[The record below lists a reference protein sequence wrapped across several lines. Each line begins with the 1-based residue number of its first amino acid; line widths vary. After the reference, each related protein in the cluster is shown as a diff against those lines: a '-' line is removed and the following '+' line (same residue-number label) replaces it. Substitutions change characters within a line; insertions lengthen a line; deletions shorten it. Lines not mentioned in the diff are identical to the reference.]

1 MNDMSDIK
9 WTSMTD
15 NAIMQTIG
23 NFVQCHRLKQ
33 NITQTQLAEQSNLSR
48 STISLLE
55 NGEKITV
62 PSLIQVLRV
71 LNLLHVLENF
81 QVKEEISPLAYL
93 ENQKQQRQRAR
104 NSTDKTAEDSEW

>member
-1 MNDMSDIK
+1 MNDISDIK
-9 WTSMTD
+9 WASMTD
-15 NAIMQTIG
+15 NSIMQTIG
-23 NFVQCHRLKQ
+23 SFIQYHRLKQ

-55 NGEKITV
+55 NGEKITL

-81 QVKEEISPLAYL
+81 QIKEEISPLAYL
-93 ENQKQQRQRAR
+93 ETQKQKRQRAR
-104 NSTDKTAEDSEW
+104 NSLDKTPEDPEW